1 MPMKTTAA
9 KSLRF
14 FALPLMAAAM
24 LYVPSAYAAPVYQKD
39 YVGEMEIY
47 RSNYEDTLVHLA
59 RKHGLGFV
67 EMRAANPK
75 LDPWIPGD
83 GARVVLPTQSLL
95 PDAPREGIVIN
106 LPEMKL
112 YLFEKPGEAP
122 IVYSISPGREG
133 LNTPVG
139 STTVQS
145 KRANP
150 TWTPTPRMIKEDPT
164 LKPFYPAGPDNP
176 MGTHALYL
184 GWPEM
189 RIHGTNK
196 PYAIGRRAS
205 SGCIRMYPEA
215 IKDIFQRVPVGT
227 KVTSVDQPVK
237 VGWIK
242 DKMYVE
248 VSPTQEQSLRVEELG
263 EFKSYEI
270 TTEDMKR
277 ITKKAGPDAD
287 KIDWDAVRKAVREHR
302 GYPVAVLE
310 RGSASGTH
318 VRDEIEDKLME
329 ADASDKAKAEADK
342 AKIAEKA
349 AAEKQAAAKD
359 EKNKEDVR
367 KAAKKTE
374 VEVADTP
381 RAAVRPVVNQ

>member
-1 MPMKTTAA
+1 MKINST
-9 KSLRF
+9 KL
-14 FALPLMAAAM
+14 LPLLATAMIALSVPVQAAQ
-24 LYVPSAYAAPVYQKD
+24 VYQKD
-39 YVGEMEIY
+39 YVGKMEVY
-47 RSNYEDTLVHLA
+47 RAKFEDTLVHLA

-67 EMRAANPK
+67 EMRAANPT
-75 LDPWIPGD
+75 LDPWIPGE

-112 YLFEKPGEAP
+112 YLYQVPGEAP

-139 STTVQS
+139 STTITHKKVG
-145 KRANP
+145 P
-150 TWTPTPRMIKEDPT
+150 TWTPTPRMLKEDPT

-215 IKDIFQRVPVGT
+215 IKDIFARVPDGT

-237 VGWIK
+237 LGWIG

-277 ITKKAGPDAD
+277 ITGKAGALAD
-287 KIDWDAVRKAVREHR
+287 NIDWEAVRKAVREHR
-302 GYPVAVLE
+302 GYPVAVLD
-310 RGSASGTH
+310 RKGTKGAH
-318 VRDEIEDKLME
+318 VEDEME
-329 ADASDKAKAEADK
+329 VELKAADAEDKAKAEK
-342 AKIAEKA
+342 AKAARKEA
-349 AAEKQAAAKD
+349 AAAAAVK
-359 EKNKEDVR
+359 KEDVYGGSVPKKA
-367 KAAKKTE
+367 KAAVTE
-374 VEVADTP
+374 VK
-381 RAAVRPVVNQ
+381 VVTETKTQRTLNQ

>member
-1 MPMKTTAA
+1 MIALSPIAA
-9 KSLRF
+9 N
-14 FALPLMAAAM
+14 AA
-24 LYVPSAYAAPVYQKD
+24 VYDKD
-39 YVGEMEIY
+39 YVGDMEMY
-47 RSNYEDTLVHLA
+47 RAKYEDTLVHLA

-75 LDPWIPGD
+75 LDPWIPGE

-112 YLFEKPGEAP
+112 YLFEKPGQAP

-139 STTVQS
+139 TTTVQG
-145 KRANP
+145 KKVGP
-150 TWTPTPRMIKEDPT
+150 TWTPTARMIKEDPT
-164 LKPFYPAGPDNP
+164 LKSFYPPGPDNP
-176 MGTHALYL
+176 LGTHALYL

-215 IKDIFQRVPVGT
+215 IKDIYNRVPVGT
-227 KVTSVDQPVK
+227 KITSVDQPVK
-237 VGWIK
+237 VGWIQN
-242 DKMYVE
+242 KMYVE

-277 ITKKAGPDAD
+277 ITKKAGADAD

-329 ADASDKAKAEADK
+329 ADAADKAKAEADK
-342 AKIAEKA
+342 AKVAEKA
-349 AAEKQAAAKD
+349 AAEKQAAAD
-359 EKNKEDVR
+359 TEKKKEDVR

-381 RAAVRPVVNQ
+381 RTAVRPVVNQ